1 MPINLKLRFITA
13 MIGIPLTLVL
23 IHLGGWALFGL
34 ALLTGVVATL
44 EFTALIRGRYP
55 HSFVHFGVPL
65 IIIFLLLAQVGAHWS
80 WFVVLLAVIIF
91 MILLLTLVRGD
102 YDRIQG
108 SLHAL
113 ITVGGVIYVGL
124 PLVAM
129 LRLRMAGSNG
139 AFWLFLVLVLTWVTD
154 SMSYFVGRKMGKRL
168 LAPRISPKKTIE
180 GALGGWVVGLIV
192 GVVILEIG
200 NLLSLTLLPLLGLV
214 PLAAILGDLWESS
227 LKRYFQSKDSRLVA
241 FNLFPGHGGVLDRID
256 SLLFVAPTVVLYLAA
271 TTSVFQP
278 GL

>member
-23 IHLGGWALFGL
+23 IHLGGWTLFGL

-44 EFTALIRGRYP
+44 EFTTLIRGRYP
-55 HSFVHFGVPL
+55 QSFVHFGVPL

-91 MILLLTLVRGD
+91 MILLFTLVRGD

-108 SLHAL
+108 SLHAM
-113 ITVGGVIYVGL
+113 ITVGGVMYVGL

-139 AFWLFLVLVLTWVTD
+139 AFWLFFVLVLTWVTD

-180 GALGGWVVGLIV
+180 GALGGWVVGLV
-192 GVVILEIG
+192 AGVMILEIG
-200 NLLSLTLLPLLGLV
+200 NLLSLTLLPLLVLV